1 MITPKINISDSND
14 QFHEEISPGVWIMD
28 DHKWAFWIWLNHF
41 TKHTTGLPAQLFHFD
56 YHWDAAND
64 FQTDSALSDLSNNS
78 LSELF
83 RLVSEDFICKDGF
96 IAPGIIKGLF
106 NEIHFYCKQKDT
118 QIGFSDE
125 FLNNYQTEQF
135 IHNNIK
141 SIMDIRVKNPY
152 AFDLDIDL
160 FNDSGRYL
168 ESKLWTETQLYD
180 FFGICTPL
188 IRSASIVTIAMS
200 FGYSGTNEDTIWLA
214 QYAVSKI
221 LEINHPAASGRG
233 M

>member
-1 MITPKINISDSND
+1 
-14 QFHEEISPGVWIMD
+14 
-28 DHKWAFWIWLNHF
+28 
-41 TKHTTGLPAQLFHFD
+41 
-56 YHWDAAND
+56 
-64 FQTDSALSDLSNNS
+64 
-78 LSELF
+78 
-83 RLVSEDFICKDGF
+83 
-96 IAPGIIKGLF
+96 
-106 NEIHFYCKQKDT
+106 
-118 QIGFSDE
+118 
-125 FLNNYQTEQF
+125 
-135 IHNNIK
+135 
-141 SIMDIRVKNPY
+141 MDIRVKNPY

-168 ESKLWTETQLYD
+168 ESKLWTETQLDD

-233 M
+233 INSITSHREGRCPRTNHWIPACAGMTAFAASCGESNPQRLKG